1 MRYIY
6 TDTYIYIY
14 LQRER
19 ERGER
24 EIVYLEAEADSSSSQ
39 FLMCLTFRLKMAA
52 DCRTSD
58 LRRRTTAL
66 TPATVRIKLVKAI
79 DEELRI
85 LIWFSRVFQGF
96 HSERRLC
103 FFGQGLRWIKFI
115 YGPRPK
121 YLYLLWAFSFL
132 WSPRLR
138 QYPFLGS
145 NLSQFRSPSC
155 SIFFF
160 FLK

>member
-1 MRYIY
+1 M
-6 TDTYIYIY
+6 
-14 LQRER
+14 
-19 ERGER
+19 
-24 EIVYLEAEADSSSSQ
+24 YLEAEADSSSSQ

-96 HSERRLC
+96 HSEKTTLFLGTRAEVN
-103 FFGQGLRWIKFI
+103 QIH
-115 YGPRPK
+115 
-121 YLYLLWAFSFL
+121 LWAVAQVFVPIMGIFL
-132 WSPRLR
+132 FVKPKIEAVPFPRVQLISV
-138 QYPFLGS
+138 QEPKLLF
-145 NLSQFRSPSC
+145 
-155 SIFFF
+155 FFF